1 MNIHPVIAEMRRTR
15 KDLGLSLLEL
25 AELSG
30 VSHTAIGTWERGI
43 NSPTIDRL
51 ELVLAA
57 LKLRLAAL
65 PGGES
70 TWLLTVELGA
80 DGRPHTPRLI
90 GGAA

>member
-1 MNIHPVIAEMRRTR
+1 MNVHPVIAEMRRTR

-25 AELSG
+25 AEASG
-30 VSHTAIGTWERGI
+30 VSHTAISTWERGI

-51 ELVLAA
+51 QPVLAA
-57 LKLRLAAL
+57 LKLQLAAV

-70 TWLLTVELGA
+70 TWVLAVEVGA